1 MVTSSRAT
9 AVKRLVSIR
18 RRRRP
23 RFAAAVSGFAGLTIC
38 APFAPAIAQNYVTGV
53 YESGLD
59 NNLGPDIPL
68 DTRLSRRQLPV
79 GAQIGAFSFTPSAQW
94 DQSFDDNIF
103 ATPTGPLADAI
114 TTLTGRAA
122 MDYSKGSSALD
133 VQSWLAGH
141 LYAAHPSENSWEGS
155 MQATFASTV
164 HNDLQL
170 VAKGQA
176 QRLVDPRTDPT
187 GLQGLT
193 PTTYELYSANGG
205 AVIGHVDDNL
215 LGLRIGAN
223 RISYDPLQGS
233 QGPIETTDRN
243 NNEIYGEV
251 DFRHTLSPRRSLY
264 AKVRPNTRNYDLK
277 FDQSGFQRSSN
288 GVRVDAGV
296 DWDIDSV
303 FLVNLETGIQHQSYD
318 DSRFGNINEPDGRIN
333 LSWWPTRLTN
343 VRLNFTH
350 EYYEAFF
357 TPSPGAVRNKVVARV
372 DHELRRRWVAGAAV
386 SLERDD
392 LKGQSTHYTTEI
404 AELNLKYLF
413 AEGFSGGV
421 GYMYARQTTTGTTA
435 GTGSTTFQRNIV
447 TFTVKKLF

>member
-1 MVTSSRAT
+1 
-9 AVKRLVSIR
+9 
-18 RRRRP
+18 
-23 RFAAAVSGFAGLTIC
+23 
-38 APFAPAIAQNYVTGV
+38 
-53 YESGLD
+53 LD
-59 NNLGPDIPL
+59 NTAPDVPL

-79 GAQIGAFSFTPSAQW
+79 GAQIGAFWFTPSAQL
-94 DQSFDDNIF
+94 DESFDDNIF
-103 ATPTGPLADAI
+103 ATPTGALADAI
-114 TTLTGRAA
+114 TNLTGRASLN
-122 MDYSKGSSALD
+122 YSKGSSSFD
-133 VQSWLAGH
+133 MQSRLVGH
-141 LYAAHPSENSWEGS
+141 LYAAHPTENAWEGS
-155 MQATFASTV
+155 VQTSFTSTV

-170 VAKGQA
+170 GAKGEI

-187 GLQGLT
+187 GLQGNT
-193 PTTYELYSANGG
+193 PTTYELYTASGMAL
-205 AVIGHVDDNL
+205 IGHAEDNL
-215 LGLRIGAN
+215 LSLRMGVN

-233 QGPIETTDRN
+233 QGPIETTDRD
-243 NNEIYGEV
+243 NNELYGDV
-251 DFRHTLSPRRSLY
+251 DFRHTFSPRRAVY
-264 AKVRPNTRNYDLK
+264 AKIRPNTRNYDLK
-277 FDQSGFQRSSN
+277 FDQSGFQRGSN
-288 GVRVDAGV
+288 GVRIDAGV

-318 DSRFGNINEPDGRIN
+318 DSRFGNINQPDGRIS

-357 TPSPGAVRNKVVARV
+357 NTSPGAVRNKIVARV

-392 LKGQSTHYTTEI
+392 LKGQSTRYTTEV